1 MTGRRRLLFIV
12 AVATI
17 MASLSLRAAIA
28 DAAAGRGK
36 AVKCQTCHGIDGLS
50 KVPDAPNLA
59 GQPGLYLASQLR
71 SYRAGT
77 RQHEIMGTLA
87 QELTDRDID
96 DLADWYSSLEV
107 TVKMP
112 P

>member
-1 MTGRRRLLFIV
+1 MTLRRRLVLVV

-17 MASLSLRAAIA
+17 VAALSSRAAMA

-59 GQPGLYLASQLR
+59 GQPGLYLAAQLR

-87 QELTDRDID
+87 QDLTDRDID